1 MPDSIGREFMRQSR
15 KLDQPPSAQDLGAPQ
30 PPLELPFSADARQ
43 IALPPVADTH
53 VPAIDLLAAIEAR
66 HTRRKYSTQPISL
79 AELSFLLWCS
89 QGVKKVSSRPAT
101 LRTVPSAG
109 ARHAFE
115 TYLLVNR
122 VEGLAPGLYRYLAI
136 EHSLIELDLSA
147 ELREQINHACLEQ
160 KQVRNSAV
168 TFLWIAVLERMT
180 WRYGERGYRY
190 LHLDAGH
197 VCQNLYLAAEA
208 VGCGACAIGAFD
220 EEQLNRLLK
229 LDGEQLFAIYL
240 ASLGKKER
248 SEIPGLE

>member
-1 MPDSIGREFMRQSR
+1 MPDSIGQEFMRQSR
-15 KLDQPPSAQDLGAPQ
+15 KLEQPASPQDLGLPQ
-30 PPLELPFSADARQ
+30 PALELPFPPDARQ
-43 IALPPVADTH
+43 ILLPPVQETH
-53 VPAIDLLAAIEAR
+53 IPAIDLFTAIEAR
-66 HTRRKYSTQPISL
+66 HTRRKYSSQPVSL
-79 AELSFLLWCS
+79 AELSFLLWCV
-89 QGVKKVSSRPAT
+89 QGVKRVSSRPAT

-122 VEGLAPGLYRYLAI
+122 VEGLQPGLYRYLAI
-136 EHSLIELDLSA
+136 EHSLIELDLSP
-147 ELREQINHACLEQ
+147 ELSEQIIHACLEQ

-168 TFLWIAVLERMT
+168 TFMWIAVLERMT

-208 VGCGACAIGAFD
+208 IDSGVCAIGAFD
-220 EEQLNRLLK
+220 EDQLNRLLK

-248 SEIPGLE
+248 GSPE